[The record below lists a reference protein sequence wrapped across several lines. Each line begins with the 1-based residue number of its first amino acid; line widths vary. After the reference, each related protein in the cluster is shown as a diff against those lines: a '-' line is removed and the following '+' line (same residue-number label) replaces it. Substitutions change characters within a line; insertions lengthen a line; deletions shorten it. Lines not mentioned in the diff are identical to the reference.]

1 MLELREQID
10 AIIEEG
16 NTIIDWNEHL
26 GYVSVEHIM
35 SGEEYYFQGE
45 EYDMLYADYLNSGM
59 SDEFD
64 FDEFLYLTSQNWQ
77 LTTWYRVD
85 NYTRYYI
92 VALDLDNYKEL
103 GFKEDDILVE
113 CVLSGYM
120 LATAQD
126 INDTLDEIEYYL
138 IEGGK
143 QYEKL

>member
-26 GYVSVEHIM
+26 GYVSVEHIL

-64 FDEFLYLTSQNWQ
+64 FDEFLYLTSQNW
-77 LTTWYRVD
+77 
-85 NYTRYYI
+85 
-92 VALDLDNYKEL
+92 
-103 GFKEDDILVE
+103 
-113 CVLSGYM
+113 
-120 LATAQD
+120 
-126 INDTLDEIEYYL
+126 
-138 IEGGK
+138 
-143 QYEKL
+143 